1 MIEPISD
8 DEFIQSLRPKPQPIG
23 PIEVFD
29 ELSIEIAPDHYC
41 RFMTWDDAKLY
52 AFALTIEGKAGW
64 RLPCDEELGIL
75 LREVYRFSLPYG
87 MQCWVNVTKSGRRTD
102 REYIGYLTATG
113 LHFETAD
120 TNEEHKA
127 IFVRDVP

>member
-23 PIEVFD
+23 QIEVFD
-29 ELSIEIAPDHYC
+29 KLGIEISPDYYSN
-41 RFMTWDDAKLY
+41 FMTWDDAKLY
-52 AFALTIEGKAGW
+52 AFALTIEGKSGW

-75 LREVYRFSLPYG
+75 LREVYRFSGPFGMPY
-87 MQCWVNVTKSGRRTD
+87 WVNVTKSGRRTD

-113 LHFETAD
+113 LHFETED
-120 TNEEHKA
+120 TNEEHKT
-127 IFVRDVP
+127 IFVRDLP